1 MKSETYLFSKHPI
14 DAVASPDCRLIG
26 HSGLVE
32 GMTGF
37 TIIKTWQIGRVNG
50 FRHWGG
56 LI

>member
-14 DAVASPDCRLIG
+14 DAVARPDCRLID

-37 TIIKTWQIGRVNG
+37 TIIKTWQIGKG
-50 FRHWGG
+50 QW
-56 LI
+56 L